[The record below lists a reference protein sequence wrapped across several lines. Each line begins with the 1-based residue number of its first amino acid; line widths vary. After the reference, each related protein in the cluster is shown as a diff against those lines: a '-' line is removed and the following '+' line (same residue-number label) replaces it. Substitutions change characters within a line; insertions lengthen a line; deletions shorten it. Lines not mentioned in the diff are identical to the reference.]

1 MMAPGDALVAA
12 LEQGSI
18 ASAMRDSL
26 WLFPLVETVHIM
38 GFSILVGA
46 VVMFDLRILGISK
59 RISVRLMAR
68 HLLPWSMAAL
78 LLIVPTGTL
87 MFASEALDLVGNR
100 AFVIK
105 MLLLMLAGV
114 NAAAFHLGSFRCA
127 EFWDQHAPCPT
138 GARSHGS
145 ASLLTR
151 AWVITRRRR
160 CASW

>member
-1 MMAPGDALVAA
+1 MAPGDALVAA

-87 MFASEALDLVGNR
+87 MFASEASDLVGNR

-114 NAAAFHLGSFRCA
+114 NAAAFHLGSFRGA
-127 EFWDQHAPCPT
+127 EFWDQNTPSPAGAKLHAI
-138 GARSHGS
+138 
-145 ASLLTR
+145 ASLLIW
-151 AWVITRRRR
+151 AGVITCGRMI
-160 CASW
+160 AYL